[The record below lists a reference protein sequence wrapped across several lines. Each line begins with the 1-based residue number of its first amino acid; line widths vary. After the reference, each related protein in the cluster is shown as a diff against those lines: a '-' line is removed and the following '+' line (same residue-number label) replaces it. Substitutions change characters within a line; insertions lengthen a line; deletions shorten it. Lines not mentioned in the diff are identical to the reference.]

1 MDSSPKLVVTI
12 QNGNIILKPFNSY
25 FKYEENIITNN
36 SFTNDHLNISFENYQ
51 NLFSD
56 SENIILGN
64 NSNMNINNQKNQLI
78 FTNFLKKNWRDEIR
92 NVKNKIL
99 DQYIFERFPF

>member
-1 MDSSPKLVVTI
+1 MDSSQKLIVSI

-25 FKYEENIITNN
+25 FKYEENIIKNN
-36 SFTNDHLNISFENYQ
+36 SFTDEHLNISFENYQ

-64 NSNMNINNQKNQLI
+64 NYNMNINNKKNQLI

-92 NVKNKIL
+92 NIKNKIL
-99 DQYIFERFPF
+99 DKYIFEKFPF